1 MLNRYDLSQ
10 KWSHEPWAKSVGKKN
25 NIILFGGGLGVYRDL
40 HEPNPALRYKI
51 SGGSPAGCYS
61 DNGAENCAVAT
72 AGSPDGINSWSEVK
86 PLRFPKPWRPDCHT
100 NLFYGA
106 LPLRHDTS
114 PPAQDPLPSH
124 KICAWACGA
133 LFGPCLLLT
142 PRRCADNVSSQYY
155 MTTRNYE
162 KPGREIS
169 ISHSGGATSSNDKHW
184 TGGWKLLENNSYPL
198 TTDAGSSITV
208 RPSAGQSIVEACGE
222 RCRTTANC
230 AYFFVYT
237 SGRSK
242 GHCFP
247 KASVDGSKSSAAACT
262 PSKGGCESA
271 FFQVRNPDPRML

>member
-1 MLNRYDLSQ
+1 MLNRYDLAQ

-61 DNGAENCAVAT
+61 DDGASDCAVAT

-106 LPLRHDTS
+106 LLHNTPSFSQNLRVVLRRS
-114 PPAQDPLPSH
+114 PV
-124 KICAWACGA
+124 
-133 LFGPCLLLT
+133 LLLT

-184 TGGWKLLENNSYPL
+184 TGGWKLLENNSYPP
-198 TTDAGSSITV
+198 TTDAGSSVTV

-271 FFQVRNPDPRML
+271 FFQVRNHDPTRML